1 MSTFVLSDVEAPEF
15 KRRRLLL
22 QHGNP
27 NDLWNVKHS
36 VIRAPLPCQAQ
47 PAQAMMQCLTSK
59 KPFCVCG
66 PAGCGKTLLLTLC
79 SRKAQYEPFFVDTSL
94 KNWKEDALCVQ
105 KTRTLGRR
113 KLVVVDDMHLYWA
126 AAAKLLKTGRPI
138 CLIFEDGCRNAEP
151 ACVKKLT
158 HVRMRACPDVAIE
171 RMLRLACA
179 QEKVSTGQWSE
190 LCKNIAKK
198 SRGNITNAFL
208 SLQLCLTQPQL
219 EVCHER
225 DASLNVD
232 VKTLVSA
239 VIASQTEH
247 ETRCRALHDATVFN
261 AVHANA
267 FAQYGEKQI
276 SSDSLARFASA
287 LSDADLVSRCGIPHT
302 DIVAEHLRGGAK
314 RFPAYRKPKAPSKTA
329 SKTAKQ
335 KKMEEI
341 LSRF

>member
-27 NDLWNVKHS
+27 DDLWNIKHS

-47 PAQAMMQCLTSK
+47 AAQAMMKCLNSK

-66 PAGCGKTLLLTLC
+66 PAGCGKTLLTTLC

-94 KNWKEDALCVQ
+94 KNWQADALSVQ

-113 KLVVVDDMHLYWA
+113 KMVVVDDMHLHWT
-126 AAAKLLKTGRPI
+126 AAAKLLKSGKAI
-138 CLIFEDGCRNAEP
+138 CLIFEDGCRNTEP

-158 HVRMRACPDVAIE
+158 HVRLPACPDVAIE
-171 RMLRLACA
+171 RMLRSACT
-179 QEKVSTGQWSE
+179 QEKVSTGQWSD
-190 LCKNIAKK
+190 LCKKIAQK
-198 SRGNITNAFL
+198 SRGNITSAFL
-208 SLQLCLTQPQL
+208 SLQLSLTQPQL
-219 EVCHER
+219 DSCDER

-232 VKTLVSA
+232 IKTLVSTVTA
-239 VIASQTEH
+239 IQTDH
-247 ETRCRALHDATVFN
+247 GMRCRALQDASVFSAVHATVFP
-261 AVHANA
+261 
-267 FAQYGEKQI
+267 QYGDKQI
-276 SSDSLARFASA
+276 SCSSLDRFASA
-287 LSDADLVSRCGIPHT
+287 LSDVDLISRCGLSHT
-302 DIVAEHLRGGAK
+302 DIVAEHLRRGAK